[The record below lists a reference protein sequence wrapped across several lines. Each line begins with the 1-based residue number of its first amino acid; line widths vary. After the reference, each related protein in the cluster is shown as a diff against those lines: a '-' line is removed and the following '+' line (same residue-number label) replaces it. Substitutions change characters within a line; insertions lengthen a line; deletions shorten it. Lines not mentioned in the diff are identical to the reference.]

1 MLSNDRRS
9 YKFMAARYEM
19 SLSERLRNSVYLYA
33 LQDLSGCHPYL
44 PKDPRKTL
52 SSRSS
57 TENEKQCR

>member
-33 LQDLSGCHPYL
+33 LQDLSGVSLTFRRILARHWVHEAA
-44 PKDPRKTL
+44 R
-52 SSRSS
+52 RM
-57 TENEKQCR
+57 